1 MLEEKRPSD
10 KYAQLFAVLPTE
22 LQDTAF
28 LDRIHAYLPGWE
40 MPVINP
46 INYATGYGF
55 MTDYFAEILAE
66 FRRRNF
72 ATHVAAQLV
81 FKGMNERNEDSV
93 KKTAAGMLKLLYPH
107 LPPGEVPR
115 EQMEEVLRVCRRDAQ
130 ESCRPACD
138 YEARRIQRRLLCV
151 RGEVSPGA
159 WR

>member
-115 EQMEEVLRVCRRDAQ
+115 EQMEEVLEFAVEMRKRVVDQLAIMKPAEFKDA
-130 ESCRPACD
+130 CF
-138 YEARRIQRRLLCV
+138 
-151 RGEVSPGA
+151 VSA
-159 WR
+159 VK